1 MTRVT
6 GACSGTFPSLH
17 PRRDRERRPGPHCAT
32 RCEPRMSPHSG
43 ANCRPGASRR
53 LSGDPEFNERW
64 ADILAELGIG
74 WDTIVKLKVR
84 SVAG

>member
-1 MTRVT
+1 
-6 GACSGTFPSLH
+6 
-17 PRRDRERRPGPHCAT
+17 
-32 RCEPRMSPHSG
+32 MSPHSG

-53 LSGDPEFNERW
+53 LCGDPEFNERW

>member
-1 MTRVT
+1 
-6 GACSGTFPSLH
+6 
-17 PRRDRERRPGPHCAT
+17 
-32 RCEPRMSPHSG
+32 MSPHSG